1 MKTWKNN
8 RRRLGAACAL
18 GLVAAGLSGCST
30 AGGMASDIGLAGAGG
45 ALAYELSDGD
55 IGVTA
60 AGAAGG
66 YLVSQVAQAQVKKAI
81 KNAEQRGYDR
91 AMNQAVKQQYW
102 IIQNQQRSYEDHR
115 ESSARLVPVEL
126 PETTVNGVIL
136 NPSVEYV
143 RVESP

>member
-1 MKTWKNN
+1 MQTMKQN
-8 RRRLGAACAL
+8 RHRLAVACVL
-18 GLVAAGLSGCST
+18 GVVASGLSGCST

-45 ALAYELSDGD
+45 TLAYELSDGD

-66 YLVSQVAQAQVKKAI
+66 YLVSKLAQSQVKKAI
-81 KNAEQRGYDR
+81 NEAEQRGYDR

-102 IIQNQQRSYEDHR
+102 IIQNQQRSFETNQADTVR
-115 ESSARLVPVEL
+115 FVPVQL

-136 NPSVEYV
+136 NPSVEYL
-143 RVESP
+143 RVEP

>member
-1 MKTWKNN
+1 MQTAKQN
-8 RRRLGAACAL
+8 RRRLVIASVL
-18 GLVAAGLSGCST
+18 GVIAAGLSGCST

-66 YLVSQVAQAQVKKAI
+66 YLVSKLAQSQVKKAI
-81 KNAEQRGYDR
+81 TEAEQRGYDR

-102 IIQNQQRSYEDHR
+102 IIQNQQRSFETNQSD
-115 ESSARLVPVEL
+115 SVRLVPVQL

-136 NPSVEYV
+136 NPSVEYL
-143 RVESP
+143 RVEP

>member
-1 MKTWKNN
+1 MKKKNN
-8 RRRLGAACAL
+8 RHRFPVACAL
-18 GLVAAGLSGCST
+18 GFAIAGLTGCST

-66 YLVSQVAQAQVKKAI
+66 YLVSKLAQSQMKKAI
-81 KNAEQRGYDR
+81 NEAEQRGYDR

-102 IIQNQQRSYEDHR
+102 IIQNQQRSFDT
-115 ESSARLVPVEL
+115 SLADTARFVPVQL

-136 NPSVEYV
+136 NPSVEYL
-143 RVESP
+143 RVER

>member
-1 MKTWKNN
+1 MNWKNN
-8 RRRLGAACAL
+8 RLRLLVTSAL
-18 GLVAAGLSGCST
+18 GLVVAGLSGCST

-66 YLVSQVAQAQVKKAI
+66 YLVSQIAQTQVKKAI
-81 KNAEQRGYDR
+81 TNAEQRGYDR
-91 AMNQAVKQQYW
+91 ALNQAVKQQYW
-102 IIQNQQRSYEDHR
+102 IIQNQQRSYETR
-115 ESSARLVPVEL
+115 QESAARLVPVEL